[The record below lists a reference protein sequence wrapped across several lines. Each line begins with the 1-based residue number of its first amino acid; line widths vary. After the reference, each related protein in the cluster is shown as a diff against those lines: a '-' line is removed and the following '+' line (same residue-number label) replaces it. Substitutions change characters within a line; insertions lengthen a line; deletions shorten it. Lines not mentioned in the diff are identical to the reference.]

1 MHEIT
6 SYFITQNDI
15 NLLTLS
21 LVLKVETSDL
31 ASFSLFVF
39 FSASTANYVQ
49 NRKMTIMLSCK
60 LQVLKAYKP
69 VSLKGHENHLIK
81 IQKVDMI
88 YN

>member
-39 FSASTANYVQ
+39 FQ
-49 NRKMTIMLSCK
+49 PPLQIMYRIEK
-60 LQVLKAYKP
+60 
-69 VSLKGHENHLIK
+69 
-81 IQKVDMI
+81 
-88 YN
+88 